1 VPVPAPV
8 RPLFG
13 LRGTHPNIADADS
26 ETSVRIA
33 RHMFSQMRIR
43 RQANRSSQAIGSEF
57 EKAIKTFL
65 ENSLPRTLHGRSVI
79 VSGHEASAFE
89 QYRHLEEMQRLI
101 AADASGTLRATIGTD
116 YRVKPDVT
124 VSLTG
129 TQGKQAFLHAAVQ
142 CKWTLR
148 SDRAQNVRHDA
159 VMLIRNRRGRL
170 PHIVP
175 VTAEPLPTRLA
186 SLARGTG
193 EIDALYHVAF
203 DELIAAVP
211 ACGNKQQAA
220 ALDELVG
227 HGRLRDLNTLPS
239 VLQL

>member
-1 VPVPAPV
+1 
-8 RPLFG
+8 
-13 LRGTHPNIADADS
+13 
-26 ETSVRIA
+26 
-33 RHMFSQMRIR
+33 MFSQLRIR
-43 RQANRSSQAIGSEF
+43 RQAPVSSQTIGREF
-57 EKAIKTFL
+57 EKAIEAFL
-65 ENSLPRTLHGRSVI
+65 SNSLPHRLHGRNVM
-79 VSGHEASAFE
+79 VSGKEASAFE

-124 VSLTG
+124 VGLTG

-159 VMLIRNRRGRL
+159 VTLIRNRRGRL

-203 DELIAAVP
+203 DELIAAVQ
-211 ACGNKQQAA
+211 ACGTKQQAVT
-220 ALDELVG
+220 LDELVG
-227 HGRLRDLNTLPS
+227 HGRLRDLSTLPS
-239 VLQL
+239 ALRL

>member
-1 VPVPAPV
+1 
-8 RPLFG
+8 
-13 LRGTHPNIADADS
+13 
-26 ETSVRIA
+26 
-33 RHMFSQMRIR
+33 MFNQMRIR
-43 RQANRSSQAIGSEF
+43 RKAPSSSQTIGREF
-57 EKAIKTFL
+57 EKAIEAFL
-65 ENSLPRTLHGRSVI
+65 AKSLPRRLHGRSVI
-79 VSGHEASAFE
+79 VSDDEASTFE
-89 QYRHLEEMQRLI
+89 QYRHLEEMQTLI
-101 AADASGTLRATIGTD
+101 SADASGTLRATIGTD

-124 VSLTG
+124 ISLTG
-129 TQGKQAFLHAAVQ
+129 ARGKQAFLHAAVQ

-159 VMLIRNRRGRL
+159 VTLIRNRRGRL

-203 DELIAAVP
+203 DELIAAVQ
-211 ACGNKQQAA
+211 ACGTKQQAA
-220 ALDELVG
+220 TLDELVG

-239 VLQL
+239 ALQL